1 MEHEGFFLYR
11 FYHTLLYPVHVLTQ
25 CSLRSIL
32 ILSSQMAT
40 KDTLFRNCELRLAG
54 VHYLIYRSLRLKCII
69 ADHHDSGSRVGLHPV
84 SRGGIT
90 VIITCM
96 DGQCWSFPSDVRSW
110 SQMFLLCLILFVYL
124 FVKISEIS
132 QLSLVSLPQGKYRFS
147 ISAEDWLTSY
157 LTMFIELSSIVWN
170 CNRTKN
176 GYQ

>member
-1 MEHEGFFLYR
+1 MTVRELSIPYGTRRFFCR
-11 FYHTLLYPVHVLTQ
+11 FYHTSFSPVDVLTQ

-96 DGQCWSFPSDVRSW
+96 DGLCWSFPSDVRSW
-110 SQMFLLCLILFVYL
+110 SHCQDKQDISDVISLIAAGEVPIFNFRRRLTHKLFNDVYWT
-124 FVKISEIS
+124 E
-132 QLSLVSLPQGKYRFS
+132 
-147 ISAEDWLTSY
+147 
-157 LTMFIELSSIVWN
+157 
-170 CNRTKN
+170 
-176 GYQ
+176 